1 LEIFIYIIKLKIN
14 LKKYFTM
21 AGCGCKNKNNGTQAQ
36 PAQNAQPRQAQQVK
50 SPTIQESIKKV
61 VEKYYN
67 KK

>member
-1 LEIFIYIIKLKIN
+1 
-14 LKKYFTM
+14 M
-21 AGCGCKNKNNGTQAQ
+21 AGCGCKNKNNG
-36 PAQNAQPRQAQQVK
+36 NQAQQAQTAQPSQPQQVS